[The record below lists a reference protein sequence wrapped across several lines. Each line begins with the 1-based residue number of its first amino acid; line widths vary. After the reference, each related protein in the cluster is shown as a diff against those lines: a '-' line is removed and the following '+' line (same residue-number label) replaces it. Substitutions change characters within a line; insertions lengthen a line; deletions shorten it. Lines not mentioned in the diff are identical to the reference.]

1 MSKLVEANP
10 EDMSIGGFA
19 MDPIIAPFFS
29 TSLILQISII
39 IFLLVLILG
48 IVPMVLVSRISI
60 VDELRA

>member
-19 MDPIIAPFFS
+19 MDLIIAPFFS

-48 IVPMVLVSRISI
+48 IIPMFLVSRISI